1 MRSTSGEVS
10 QPTAIPRPQ
19 PAKLPVKVPSQ
30 IKLRHCTVGH
40 CPYGILQPAFTVA
53 RGLQAASDLTPG
65 FAQKPKKKDGP
76 IGEAAEGDVVSKG
89 RNKTYRGVRQRP
101 WGKWA
106 AEIRD
111 PTVSARRC
119 VSHVQPARIPA
130 HRRSMIR
137 ISVYWC

>member
-1 MRSTSGEVS
+1 MPCAAPVARSANPPPSHGRSPPSCLPRCHHTARCDVS
-10 QPTAIPRPQ
+10 LQDIAHGT
-19 PAKLPVKVPSQ
+19 
-30 IKLRHCTVGH
+30 
-40 CPYGILQPAFTVA
+40 LQPGLTFA
-53 RGLQAASDLTPG
+53 RGLQAASDLEHG

-119 VSHVQPARIPA
+119 VPHVQPAQGLA
-130 HRRSMIR
+130 HMRSMNKN
-137 ISVYWC
+137 SM